1 MPWPIIRPAPSAS
14 PLRHAVCLLLST
26 SLLTACATLPGEP
39 VARQSIE
46 RSAARAYYSG
56 PLDWEGVHRLQAL
69 AQGVRIRVLEVDSQ
83 GGEAEP
89 AMALG
94 YWLHGNQINLE
105 VNGRCLGSCA
115 NYLFPAAAKKL
126 IQPGSIVA
134 WQGNLHLRLQQQERP
149 QDFTPRP
156 TLLDASGLTALRQ
169 QVSLEQTFFSTIG
182 VDERLCWIGKLPPY
196 RVPGYYVMPPEDLRR
211 FGVREVRTE
220 QDYSARSAARW
231 SAAFPVQKVVL
242 PFGGAL

>member
-83 GGEAEP
+83 GVKP
-89 AMALG
+89 NRRWHWVTG
-94 YWLHGNQINLE
+94 YTAT
-105 VNGRCLGSCA
+105 R
-115 NYLFPAAAKKL
+115 
-126 IQPGSIVA
+126 SIWRSMVA
-134 WQGNLHLRLQQQERP
+134 VW
-149 QDFTPRP
+149 
-156 TLLDASGLTALRQ
+156 A
-169 QVSLEQTFFSTIG
+169 V
-182 VDERLCWIGKLPPY
+182 
-196 RVPGYYVMPPEDLRR
+196 VPITCSRR
-211 FGVREVRTE
+211 RRK
-220 QDYSARSAARW
+220 S
-231 SAAFPVQKVVL
+231 
-242 PFGGAL
+242 